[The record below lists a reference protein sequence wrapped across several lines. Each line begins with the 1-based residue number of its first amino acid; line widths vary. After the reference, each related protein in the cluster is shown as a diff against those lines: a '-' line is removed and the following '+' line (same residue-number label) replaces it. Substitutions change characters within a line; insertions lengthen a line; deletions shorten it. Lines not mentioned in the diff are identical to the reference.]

1 MGNLFAGFKALVQ
14 QGGVKEVMC
23 AYNRFEG
30 EPCCGSNRLLYNI
43 LREEWGFD
51 GLVVSDCGA
60 ISDFYLKGHHET
72 HPTKEAAVAAAVKAG
87 TDLDCGVDYY
97 ALQKAV
103 EEGIITEKQIDVSL
117 FRLLKARFEL
127 GLMDEEHLVSWSD
140 IPYTVV
146 DSEKHREK
154 ALEMARKSMTLLKND
169 HGTLPLS
176 KHCGKI
182 AVIGPNANDSV
193 MMWEIITVF
202 LLIRLLF
209 LKELRIN

>member
-1 MGNLFAGFKALVQ
+1 MESISPRDLWETYLPAFKALVQ
-14 QGGVKEVMC
+14 QGGIKEVMC

-117 FRLLKARFEL
+117 FRLLKACFEL
-127 GLMDEEHLVSWSD
+127 V
-140 IPYTVV
+140 
-146 DSEKHREK
+146 
-154 ALEMARKSMTLLKND
+154 A
-169 HGTLPLS
+169 
-176 KHCGKI
+176 
-182 AVIGPNANDSV
+182 
-193 MMWEIITVF
+193 
-202 LLIRLLF
+202 
-209 LKELRIN
+209 